1 MKSLNARL
9 SAKLTRATGLRSPRD
24 LAAVDPVIGT
34 MLRWGV
40 LAAATVILL
49 GIVLYVV
56 EGGVRPILFA
66 PRGVPAGVELDPH
79 SLRVVLDH
87 LGPREPAAVTDLG
100 LLLLIVTPVASVAI
114 AIVAFARERDWMYV
128 GLATFVFA
136 MLMLSFVLGK
146 A

>member
-1 MKSLNARL
+1 VPIIL
-9 SAKLTRATGLRSPRD
+9 
-24 LAAVDPVIGT
+24 V
-34 MLRWGV
+34 
-40 LAAATVILL
+40 VILL

-79 SLRVVLDH
+79 SLRVVLDR

-114 AIVAFARERDWMYV
+114 ALVAFARERDWMYV
-128 GLATFVFA
+128 ALAAFVFA
-136 MLMLSFVLGK
+136 MLMLSFVHGK